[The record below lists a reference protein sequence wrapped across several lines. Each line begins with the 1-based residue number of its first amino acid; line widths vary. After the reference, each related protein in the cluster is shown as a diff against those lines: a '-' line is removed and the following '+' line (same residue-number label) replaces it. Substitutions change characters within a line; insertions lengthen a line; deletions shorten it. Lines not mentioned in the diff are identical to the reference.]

1 MKIIA
6 KTSNGYLVEA
16 GLYEL
21 DEICAGEC
29 SVISQGSYRRD
40 VPCGTE
46 FHVSAAWKRLRD
58 LKYRQEEVAR
68 AAASFRAFADL
79 LDGSLTVLTV
89 PPEPQPE
96 KGAE

>member
-6 KTSNGYLVEA
+6 KTINGYLVEA
-16 GLYEL
+16 GGWEL

-29 SVISQGSYRRD
+29 SVISDAQYRREI
-40 VPCGTE
+40 PCGTE
-46 FHVSAAWKRLRD
+46 FHVSAAWRRLRD
-58 LKYRQEEVAR
+58 LKHRQEEVAK

-96 KGAE
+96 KGTE